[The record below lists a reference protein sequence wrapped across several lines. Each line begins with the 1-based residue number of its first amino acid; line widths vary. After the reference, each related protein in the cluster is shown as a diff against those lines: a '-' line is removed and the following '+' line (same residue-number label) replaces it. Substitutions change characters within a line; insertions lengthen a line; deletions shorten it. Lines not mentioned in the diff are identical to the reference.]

1 MTNTVSY
8 PAGTWVNNDG
18 LPVRFGKANQVD
30 AVVGKP
36 TQYGVEQILEAEIV
50 WDRLPAF
57 GTVPTTGMI
66 YGGYPNVSI
75 PKGALIKSATLQVTT
90 AEAAASSQTL
100 SLGLVNADGSETNL
114 DDDGLFAALAQSAVD
129 TVGESNTGAGA
140 LIGTKLAAEG
150 YLWASVGVANFTTLV
165 ARLSVVYYMPPLDK
179 HNT

>member
-1 MTNTVSY
+1 MVNTVSY
-8 PAGTWVNNDG
+8 PAGTWVNQDG
-18 LPVRFGKANQVD
+18 LPVRFGKGNQID

-36 TQYGVEQILEAEIV
+36 TQYGVEQVLEAEIV

-57 GTVPTTGMI
+57 SANESIGMI

-75 PKGALIKSATLQVTT
+75 PKGALIKSAVLQVTT

-100 SLGLVNADGSETNL
+100 SLGLVKADGTEIDN
-114 DDDGLFAALAQSAVD
+114 DGLFDALAQSAVD

-140 LIGTKLAAEG
+140 LIGTKLTDEG
-150 YLWASVGVANFTTLV
+150 YLWATVQTANFTTLV
-165 ARLSVVYYMPPLDK
+165 ARLSVTYYMPPLDK